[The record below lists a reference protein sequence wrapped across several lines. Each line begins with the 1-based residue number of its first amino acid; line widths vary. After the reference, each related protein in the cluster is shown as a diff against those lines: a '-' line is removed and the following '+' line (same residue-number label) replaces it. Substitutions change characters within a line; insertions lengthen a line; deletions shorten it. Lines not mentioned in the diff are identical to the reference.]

1 MMRVLVVDDDYDMQ
15 DAISESLE
23 TEGHET
29 TCVSNGREALDFLQ
43 SGNPVCV
50 ILLDLMMPVMN
61 GWEFRQR
68 QLQSSDLASIPVVVV
83 TADGR
88 AAEKAQQLSADGF
101 LRKPLVAN
109 ELLSAVE
116 KFCSR
121 QSGST
126 PPTP

>member
-1 MMRVLVVDDDYDMQ
+1 MRILVVDDDYDMQ

-29 TCVSNGREALDFLQ
+29 TCVSNGREALDYLR

-61 GWEFRQR
+61 GWEFRER
-68 QLQSSDLASIPVVVV
+68 QLESSELASIPVVVV

-88 AAEKAQQLSADGF
+88 ASEKARQLSADGF
-101 LRKPLVAN
+101 LRKPLLAT
-109 ELLSAVE
+109 ELLNEVA
-116 KFCSR
+116 KFCPK
-121 QSGST
+121 QS
-126 PPTP
+126 

>member
-1 MMRVLVVDDDYDMQ
+1 MMRVLVVEDDYDMQ

-29 TCVSNGREALDFLQ
+29 TCVSNGQEALDYLR
-43 SGNPVCV
+43 SGHPVCV

-61 GWEFRQR
+61 GWEFRER
-68 QLQSSDLASIPVVVV
+68 QLESSDLASIPVVVV

-88 AAEKAQQLSADGF
+88 AAEKAQQLLADGF

-109 ELLSAVE
+109 ELLSTVE
-116 KFCSR
+116 KFCQKPS
-121 QSGST
+121 
-126 PPTP
+126 